1 METIKM
7 EKETLK
13 MNMVMMNIKMLMLL
27 NMEILKKTNMLEIK
41 NKQSGWRRRTGL
53 L

>member
-1 METIKM
+1 METMKM

-41 NKQSGWRRRTGL
+41 NKQS
-53 L
+53 